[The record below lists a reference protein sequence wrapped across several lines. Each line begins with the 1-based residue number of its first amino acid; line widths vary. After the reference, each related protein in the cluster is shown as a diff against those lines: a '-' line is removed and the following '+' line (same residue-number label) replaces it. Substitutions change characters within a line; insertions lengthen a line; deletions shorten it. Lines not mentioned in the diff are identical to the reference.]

1 MIDHCFIA
9 WNLTKHICKQGKL
22 KIWWPYQVEVSIL
35 RHLWNASLIL
45 SGSQRPWFLRVLSLA
60 QVWGHL
66 SGNPCVTPMS
76 FSSKRQPYSHSPAS
90 WTESLQLTHCCSLT
104 SFPSASEIVWAVEGG
119 RQRDIDKDRKAFGA
133 QRQTFPVRSHQSHLE
148 GERGSQARSEGSWEQ
163 YLRTQETGRIQDSL
177 QEAPQGGGEGPLAD

>member
-1 MIDHCFIA
+1 MMTLSSWGKYFKTFVKCITNSQWFTEAMIPAGSVTC
-9 WNLTKHICKQGKL
+9 
-22 KIWWPYQVEVSIL
+22 P
-35 RHLWNASLIL
+35 SLGTPVRQSL
-45 SGSQRPWFLRVLSLA
+45 CDTNVFLFKTSTLL
-60 QVWGHL
+60 
-66 SGNPCVTPMS
+66 S
-76 FSSKRQPYSHSPAS
+76 FSCLLNRKPSI
-90 WTESLQLTHCCSLT
+90 T

-119 RQRDIDKDRKAFGA
+119 RQRDIDKDRKAFGT